1 MKSTLTFGLI
11 KPNATKENLDSAILA
26 DILNAGFKLVA
37 LKRGVMTKQ
46 AAETFYAEHKEK
58 PFFGELIEFMT
69 SGEVVGYVI
78 EAENAVLKYRGL
90 MGATNPLEAES
101 GTLRAKYA
109 QTKSENSVHGSD
121 SDESANREI
130 ELFKTKLFV

>member
-58 PFFGELIEFMT
+58 PFFDELIGFMT

-78 EAENAVLKYRGL
+78 EAENAVLKYRDL

-121 SDESANREI
+121 SDESAKREI

>member
-37 LKRGVMTKQ
+37 LKRGVMTKH

-58 PFFGELIEFMT
+58 PFFGKLIEFMT

-130 ELFKTKLFV
+130 ELFKTKLFI

>member
-58 PFFGELIEFMT
+58 PFFDELIGFMT

-90 MGATNPLEAES
+90 MGATNPLEADS

-121 SDESANREI
+121 SDESAKREI